1 MKMKGLDAYKLALAR
16 GLSGKEAAYE
26 YGIKYH
32 TLWTAG
38 FRHKLPPLVKDN
50 RRNTMY
56 LNMSDEQLLKYHA
69 SLVSELQHIEKL
81 ISSKPSP
88 IQPTA
93 GVGNL

>member
-1 MKMKGLDAYKLALAR
+1 MSGLDAYKLALAR

-56 LNMSDEQLLKYHA
+56 LNMSDEQLLNYHA
-69 SLVSELQHIEKL
+69 SLVSETLHIEKV
-81 ISSKPSP
+81 IASRPTTV
-88 IQPTA
+88 QPTA
-93 GVGNL
+93 GR

>member
-1 MKMKGLDAYKLALAR
+1 MKGLDAYKLALAR

>member
-1 MKMKGLDAYKLALAR
+1 MTGLDAYKLALAR

-69 SLVSELQHIEKL
+69 SLVSELQHIEK
-81 ISSKPSP
+81 IIASKPSP
-88 IQPTA
+88 LQPSA

>member
-1 MKMKGLDAYKLALAR
+1 MKMTGLDAYKMALAR
-16 GLSGKEAAYE
+16 GLSGKEASYE

-56 LNMSDEQLLKYHA
+56 LNMSDEQLLAYHA
-69 SLVSELQHIEKL
+69 SLTSEILHVEAI
-81 ISSKPSP
+81 IGSKPPS

-93 GVGNL
+93 GVGG

>member
-1 MKMKGLDAYKLALAR
+1 MKMSGLDAYKLALAR

-56 LNMSDEQLLKYHA
+56 LNMSDEQLLNYHA
-69 SLVSELQHIEKL
+69 SLVSEIQHIEKI
-81 ISSKPSP
+81 ISSR
-88 IQPTA
+88 PTA
-93 GVGNL
+93 VHSADGK